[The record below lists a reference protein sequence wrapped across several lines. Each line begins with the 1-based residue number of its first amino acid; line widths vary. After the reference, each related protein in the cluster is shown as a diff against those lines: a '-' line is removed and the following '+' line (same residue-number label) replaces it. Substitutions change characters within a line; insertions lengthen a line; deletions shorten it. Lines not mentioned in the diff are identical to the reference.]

1 MVSVKPWIELT
12 VRANHADITKRPV
25 DVKVWVNQKLAAKM
39 QLASADPVTR
49 YIPAGDR
56 GKRTML
62 ETWVSR
68 VDRPRERRQDDPR
81 DLGLLVRWNFVDA
94 PPDNAAIDKIH

>member
-1 MVSVKPWIELT
+1 MELT
-12 VRANHADITKRPV
+12 VRVSHAVPTRPV
-25 DVKVWVNQKLAAKM
+25 DVKVWVNQKLALRM
-39 QLASADPVTR
+39 QLASADPITR
-49 YIPAGDR
+49 YFPAGDG
-56 GKRTML
+56 GKRMML

-94 PPDNAAIDKIH
+94 PPDNAAIDKMH